1 MASLRLTVTNTG
13 DHTWPTPCEIGQTP
27 AAVQLGILWFPLH
40 TANRDLSSHVAEGRT
55 ALPYALAP
63 GSSISLTAILAP
75 FTQAGDPLP
84 PGEYEVW
91 IGPVQEGIAW
101 FFLHGDD
108 VLKVPVTVVH

>member
-1 MASLRLTVTNTG
+1 MTNTG
-13 DHTWPTPCEIGQTP
+13 DQPWPTPCEIGQTP
-27 AAVQLGILWFPLH
+27 ATVQLGILWFPLH
-40 TANRDLSSHVAEGRT
+40 VANRDFSSHVAEGRT

-63 GSSISLTAILAP
+63 GSSISLTAFLAP

-101 FFLHGDD
+101 FF
-108 VLKVPVTVVH
+108 PRRR